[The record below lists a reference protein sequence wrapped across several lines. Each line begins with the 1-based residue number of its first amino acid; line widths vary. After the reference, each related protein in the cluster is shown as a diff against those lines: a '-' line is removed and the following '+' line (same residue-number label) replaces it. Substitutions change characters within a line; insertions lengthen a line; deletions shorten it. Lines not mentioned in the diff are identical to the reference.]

1 MDAVGM
7 IFANIHDELLPE
19 LTVKRTL
26 ASVPFGG
33 RYRIIDFPLSSMV
46 NSGIF
51 KVGVATRANYQSLMD
66 HLEGGKDWDLARRTG
81 GLYLLPP
88 HSFNQSGNSHA
99 NRLDALSSSINFINR
114 SEEEYVLLCDGDCVF
129 NMDFNEMF
137 NYHIAKG
144 NDITLAYK
152 EMYFDKALASHKSC
166 LEVDANDNVTGLLV
180 HRMEEGRA
188 LANLNIIILK
198 RELLIR
204 LINNAVSRGQRD
216 FQHDIIGK
224 NIKHLKIGGFRYE
237 GLFYFID
244 SLPRYF
250 SANMSLL
257 DRGVNNAFFG
267 APYRP
272 VYTKVKDSAPTKF
285 FKQAKVLNSRIA
297 DGCEIRGVVE
307 NCLLFR
313 DVIISDGAVLKNCI
327 VMQNGFIGENCV
339 MEYCLLDK
347 NVVVGK
353 DNVLRGSYN
362 LPYVISKGLKV

>member
-1 MDAVGM
+1 MDAVGI
-7 IFANIHDELLPE
+7 IFANIHDDLLPE

-88 HSFNQSGNSHA
+88 YGYQQGNTNA
-99 NRLDALSSSINFINR
+99 NRLEALSSSINFITR
-114 SEEEYVLLCDGDCVF
+114 SQEEYVLLCDGDCVF

-137 NYHIAKG
+137 GYHVSKG
-144 NDITLAYK
+144 HDITLAYK

-166 LEVDANDNVTGLLV
+166 IEVDADDNVTGLLV
-180 HRMEEGRA
+180 HRMEEGMA
-188 LANLNIIILK
+188 LANLNIMILK
-198 RELLIR
+198 RELLIK
-204 LINNAVSRGQRD
+204 LINNAVSRGQKD

-224 NIKHLKIGGFRYE
+224 NIKRLKIGGYRYE

-244 SLPRYF
+244 SLSRYF
-250 SANMSLL
+250 STNMSLL
-257 DRGVNNAFFG
+257 DRSVNAALFGV
-267 APYRP
+267 PYRP
-272 VYTKVKDSAPTKF
+272 IYTKVKDSAPTKF
-285 FKQAKVLNSRIA
+285 FKEAKVFNSSIA
-297 DGCEIRGVVE
+297 DGCEIKGTVE

-313 DVIISDGAVLKNCI
+313 DVFVSGGSVLKNCL
-327 VMQNGFIGENCV
+327 VMQNGFIGDNCIL
-339 MEYCLLDK
+339 EHCLLDK
-347 NVVVGK
+347 NVTVGK

-362 LPYVISKGLKV
+362 LPYVIGKSMKI

>member
-1 MDAVGM
+1 MDAVGI
-7 IFANIHDELLPE
+7 IFANIHDDLLPQ
-19 LTVKRTL
+19 LTIKRTL

-33 RYRIIDFPLSSMV
+33 RYRLIDFPLSSMV

-66 HLEGGKDWDLARRTG
+66 HLESGKDWDLARRTG

-88 HSFNQSGNSHA
+88 HSFNEGGNTNA
-99 NRLDALSSSINFINR
+99 NRLEALSSSLNFITR

-129 NMDFNEMF
+129 NIDFNEML
-137 NYHIAKG
+137 NYHISKG

-152 EMYFDKALASHKSC
+152 EMYFDKAMASHKSSV
-166 LEVDANDNVTGLLV
+166 EVDKDDNITGLLV

-188 LANLNIIILK
+188 LANLNIMFLK
-198 RELLIR
+198 RELLIK

-224 NIKHLKIGGFRYE
+224 NIKHLKIGGFRYD

-257 DRGVNNAFFG
+257 DRGVNNALFNT
-267 APYRP
+267 PYRP
-272 VYTKVKDSAPTKF
+272 IYTKVKDSAPTKF
-285 FKQAKVLNSRIA
+285 FQDAKVFNSSIA
-297 DGCEIRGVVE
+297 DGCEIKGTVE

-313 DVIISDGAVLKNCI
+313 DVFVSEGAVLKNCL
-327 VMQNGFIGENCV
+327 VMQNGFIGENCI

-347 NVVVGK
+347 NVTVNK
-353 DNVLRGSYN
+353 DNILRGSYN
-362 LPYVISKGLKV
+362 LPYVVGKGVKV